1 MYNMQRDTAQFCIMT
16 SAFFG
21 QRMVCGLNFKEV
33 IYKKSS
39 RFVAKLRL
47 SQLDAIDTYDEEDY
61 LSDDECVEPYIQKI
75 PENLPFYISWRFK
88 KKKKIQLVLEQNW
101 NSKLTSNRY
110 ASTLLLFSG

>member
-39 RFVAKLRL
+39 RFVAKRRL

-75 PENLPFYISWRFK
+75 PENLPFNIS
-88 KKKKIQLVLEQNW
+88 
-101 NSKLTSNRY
+101 
-110 ASTLLLFSG
+110 